1 MFFILIPVYFTRERQ
16 KEAIVVMIVW

>member
-16 KEAIVVMIVW
+16 KETVVVMIVW